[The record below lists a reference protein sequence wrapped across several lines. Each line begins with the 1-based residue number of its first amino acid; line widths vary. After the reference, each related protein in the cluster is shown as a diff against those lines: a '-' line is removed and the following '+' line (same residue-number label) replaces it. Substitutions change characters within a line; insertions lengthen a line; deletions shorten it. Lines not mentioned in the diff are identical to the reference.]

1 MKKKK
6 IVTKK
11 DFVKKIIS
19 LEKKKIVFQIN
30 NDKQIWLRKNVVTKE
45 IFVREKNLSNIFVS
59 KQNW

>member
-45 IFVREKNLSNIFVS
+45 IFVREKNLSNIFGS